1 MGEGTEME
9 PGIRTTPARILIA
22 DDHELVRDG
31 FRRMLG
37 YEEDLEVV
45 GEARDGREAV
55 ELCRSLAPDLVLMDV
70 RMPRMDGLEATRAI
84 KAEHPSVGVL
94 VVTTYDNPDYL
105 LEAIKA
111 GAAGYVLKDAPNRQ
125 LTNAIRR
132 ALDGESPLNQE
143 LASQLIRSLAGEVPR
158 PSQEPPSAAEDG
170 AGAAPLPNGLT
181 PRELE
186 VLRLVARG
194 KTNQEIAEG
203 LFISKATAKVH
214 VRRIISKLGVSDRT
228 QAVVR
233 ALELG
238 LAPRPETGET

>member
-1 MGEGTEME
+1 MAGSETE
-9 PGIRTTPARILIA
+9 PGARTTPARVLIA

-31 FRRMLG
+31 FRRMLS

-55 ELCRSLAPDLVLMDV
+55 ELCRRLNPDLVLMDV
-70 RMPRMDGLEATRAI
+70 RMPKMDGLEATRTI
-84 KAEHPSVGVL
+84 KAQQPAVGVL

-143 LASQLIRSLAGEVPR
+143 LASQLIQRLAGEATQLT
-158 PSQEPPSAAEDG
+158 QEPSSAAEGRG
-170 AGAAPLPNGLT
+170 AGAASLPNGLT
-181 PRELE
+181 LRELE
-186 VLRLVARG
+186 VLKLVARG

-214 VRRIISKLGVSDRT
+214 VRRVIAKLGVSDRT

-238 LAPRPETGET
+238 LAPPPNSGP

>member
-1 MGEGTEME
+1 MGSEME
-9 PGIRTTPARILIA
+9 PGTRTTPAQILIA

-55 ELCRSLAPDLVLMDV
+55 ELCRRLAPDLVLMDV
-70 RMPRMDGLEATRAI
+70 RMPKMDGLEATRAI
-84 KAEHPSVGVL
+84 KAEQPAVGVL

-111 GAAGYVLKDAPNRQ
+111 GAAGYVLKDASNRQ

-132 ALDGESPLNQE
+132 ALDGGSPLNQE
-143 LASQLIRSLAGEVPR
+143 LASQLIRRLAGEAPQ
-158 PSQEPPSAAEDG
+158 PAQEPPSTAEGRG
-170 AGAAPLPNGLT
+170 AGAASLPNGLT
-181 PRELE
+181 LRELE
-186 VLRLVARG
+186 VLGLVARG

-214 VRRIISKLGVSDRT
+214 VRRVIAKLGVSDRT

-238 LAPRPETGET
+238 LAPHPNSGQ